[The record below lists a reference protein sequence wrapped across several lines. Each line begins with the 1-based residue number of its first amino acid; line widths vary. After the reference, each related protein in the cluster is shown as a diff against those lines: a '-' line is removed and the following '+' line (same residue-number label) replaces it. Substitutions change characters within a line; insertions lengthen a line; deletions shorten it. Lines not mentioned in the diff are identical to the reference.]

1 VDVSDATL
9 ARARK
14 GDEQAFRRLTDPH
27 RRELHLHCYRLLG
40 SVQDAEDAL
49 QETLIAAWRG
59 LPGFREQ
66 ATARTWLYR
75 IATNQ
80 CLNMLR
86 ARGRRPPPA
95 PAPPFD
101 PPEPTRQSDVTWLQP
116 YPCSEPGHGG
126 AVAGPE
132 AVLESAEGI
141 ELAFI
146 VALQRMPPRQAAAL
160 VLSDVLGFPVD
171 DVAAM
176 LGASRPSVKGLLQR
190 ARAAARGTSQDAP
203 GSAASASAASASAAS
218 ASGVRASERAVS
230 RRFADAYAADDIDG
244 VVALLTDDAW
254 LSMPPAPHEYQGGA
268 LIGSFLRASAAW
280 RAGRRFVLVPAC
292 ANGQP
297 AFGCYLE
304 SPGQPQAAGER
315 CADAAG
321 LIVLGLAGGQIM
333 SITRFLDPEVFRF
346 LGLPATVPAPRR
358 P

>member
-1 VDVSDATL
+1 VTVSDATL

-14 GDEQAFRRLTDPH
+14 GDEQAFRELTEPH
-27 RRELHLHCYRLLG
+27 RRELHMHCYRLLG

-66 ATARTWLYR
+66 APARTWLYR

-95 PAPPFD
+95 PVPPFD
-101 PPEPTRQSDVTWLQP
+101 PPEPTRHGDVTWLQP
-116 YPCSEPGHGG
+116 YPCAEPERAG

-132 AVLESAEGI
+132 VGVETAEGI

-146 VALQRMPPRQAAAL
+146 AALQRMPPRQAAVL
-160 VLSDVLGFPVD
+160 VLADVLGFAVD
-171 DVAAM
+171 DIAAM
-176 LGASRPSVKGLLQR
+176 LGASRTSVKGLLQR
-190 ARAAARGTSQDAP
+190 ARAAARGTRHEEA
-203 GSAASASAASASAAS
+203 AASAA
-218 ASGVRASERAVS
+218 VRSSERAVS
-230 RRFADAYAADDIDG
+230 RRFAHAYAADDIDG

-268 LIGSFLRASAAW
+268 LIGSFLRASATW

-304 SPGQPQAAGER
+304 SPGRPQDGSPR
-315 CADAAG
+315 HADAAG
-321 LIVLGLAGGQIM
+321 LIVLGVAGRQIT
-333 SITRFLDPEVFRF
+333 SITRFLDPEVLGF
-346 LGLPATVPAPRR
+346 LGLPATAPAPAGRAAPAPAGR
-358 P
+358 AGRL